1 VRKVTLLQPLVILLN
16 IPKVSFLY
24 GDVEIAVF
32 EVTLYSVFLNAF
44 TNDVVPG
51 PAQFAEYF
59 FHILAKAP
67 ANIPLTGNTA
77 DHLAAVA
84 TGRTPANPVRL
95 DDMHVVAALGQM
107 QSGRNSCEAR
117 PDNADI
123 RSLFSQQRRKICN
136 VVY

>member
-1 VRKVTLLQPLVILLN
+1 MLPHVILLN

-51 PAQFAEYF
+51 PAQFAKYI
-59 FHILAKAP
+59 FHILAKGL

-84 TGRTPANPVRL
+84 TGRAPANSVRF
-95 DDMHVVAALGQM
+95 DDMHIVAALGQM
-107 QSGRNSCEAR
+107 
-117 PDNADI
+117 
-123 RSLFSQQRRKICN
+123 
-136 VVY
+136 